1 MRWSA
6 WSHASRTGVRAKRFL
21 AGGTL
26 AAALVLVPLAFAQ
39 QPRWPQRPAGHP
51 TPKPKASANDNP
63 YENDRSSGAA
73 PATSAT
79 AATTT
84 TATATA
90 AWPASSTG
98 PVPAPPTES
107 GDGGKLSPLNPAAN
121 EFSDAGPPAAS
132 LDYDRLLA
140 DIGSLRARVAA
151 VSDTLFHSRIAVA
164 LETSGDHGRI
174 AALSVSLDDGV
185 VWTSPPQFRAED
197 ATTVYEHAVAP
208 GHHAVTIDVERRD
221 DRNDTFR
228 TAQRSRFVVD
238 VPADQ
243 RLGVEVKLWDD
254 SSMGGDFPGDKKG
267 TYELRVRMRAKAQA
281 IGR

>member
-6 WSHASRTGVRAKRFL
+6 LSHALRPGVRAKRLL

-26 AAALVLVPLAFAQ
+26 AAALALVPLAFAQ
-39 QPRWPQRPAGHP
+39 QPKWPLKPAAGHP
-51 TPKPKASANDNP
+51 TPKPRGSANDNP
-63 YENDRSSGAA
+63 YETDKAAGAA

-79 AATTT
+79 GATT
-84 TATATA
+84 AAATA

-98 PVPAPPTES
+98 PVPPPPTEA
-107 GDGGKLSPLNPAAN
+107 GDGGKLSPLNPIAA
-121 EFSDAGPPAAS
+121 EFSDAGGQVAS

-151 VSDTLFHSRIAVA
+151 VSDTLFHSRIAVS

-174 AALSVSLDDGV
+174 ASLSVSLDDGV

-197 ATTVYEHAVAP
+197 ATTVYDHAVAP

-238 VPADQ
+238 VPTDQ
-243 RLGVEVKLWDD
+243 RLGVDVKLWDD

-267 TYELRVRMRAKAQA
+267 SYELRVRMRAKAQA